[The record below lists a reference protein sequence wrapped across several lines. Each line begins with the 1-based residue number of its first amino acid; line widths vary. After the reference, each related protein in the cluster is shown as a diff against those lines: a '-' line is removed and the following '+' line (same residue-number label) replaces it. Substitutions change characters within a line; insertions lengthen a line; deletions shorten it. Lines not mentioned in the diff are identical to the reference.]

1 MLFWHNAK
9 FYRKKNE
16 TLNQH
21 IAKLPQQIQVMQPD
35 LICDFFQGNH
45 FNVLC
50 QNPSSSSKFMKGMV
64 SKKRKFIEEE
74 DTIVLKVG
82 GSPMIQ
88 KFLPLTSKDH

>member
-1 MLFWHNAK
+1 
-9 FYRKKNE
+9 
-16 TLNQH
+16 
-21 IAKLPQQIQVMQPD
+21 
-35 LICDFFQGNH
+35 
-45 FNVLC
+45 
-50 QNPSSSSKFMKGMV
+50 MKGMV